1 MSRDAWEP
9 FWLGAPSRRLY
20 AALHA
25 VPGAPSTGV
34 VLVPP
39 LLHEL
44 PRSRRFITEVAS
56 ELAGLG
62 LPTLRFDFHG
72 TGDSAGTGEDLDLAS
87 MHRDIEAA
95 ATALRQRT
103 AIKRLV
109 LVAWRGGALAVHGW
123 LERGGA
129 ADLIV
134 LWEPI
139 VDGAAWVRE
148 LVESDARERAL
159 RPPPRAGVARST
171 DPADGQLMGFPA
183 PSRLR
188 VELGQTRL
196 DQELGRAAVPVWAVV
211 REDLEALPTG
221 IARILSLPASAPSF
235 NVGAA
240 MDAAFFLTP
249 PVREV
254 VGKLGLAVREETWA

>member
-1 MSRDAWEP
+1 MSLDGWEP

-25 VPGAPSTGV
+25 VPGAPATGV

-56 ELAGLG
+56 ELAGQG

-72 TGDSAGTGEDLDLAS
+72 TGDSAGSGEELDLSS
-87 MHRDIEAA
+87 MHRDLELAVA
-95 ATALRQRT
+95 ALRQRT
-103 AIKRLV
+103 SIKRVV
-109 LVAWRGGALAVHGW
+109 LVAWRGGALALRGW

-171 DPADGQLMGFPA
+171 DPSDGQLMGFPA
-183 PSRLR
+183 PPRLR
-188 VELGQTRL
+188 AELGNTRI
-196 DQELGRAAVPVWAVV
+196 DQGLNRDAVPVWAVV
-211 REDLEALPTG
+211 RKDPEELAMR
-221 IARILSLPASAPSF
+221 IARTLPLPASAPSF
-235 NVGAA
+235 SIGAA

-254 VGKLGLAVREETWA
+254 VGKLGLAVREEAWA